1 MLKTLIISALLLI
14 PFLLLSQVNGE
25 YNDLALA
32 KKNPLDVRILD
43 LSKQKLKEFPVEI
56 FSFENLE
63 ELDLSKNRI
72 EWIPTGVVK
81 LSHLRILNMSRN
93 ILTRIPAEVGQLV
106 NLEKLILN
114 QNEIV
119 GLCPEISNLKKLK
132 LLDLWGNL
140 LDELPESISQLKSSL
155 EVLDMRVI
163 YMSAEKQQAIIELL
177 PYTQIY
183 FSYSCNC
190 KN

>member
-1 MLKTLIISALLLI
+1 MLKYIFLLALMII
-14 PFLLLSQVNGE
+14 PFILFSQINGE
-25 YNDLALA
+25 YDNLELA
-32 KKNPLDVRILD
+32 KKNPTDVRILK
-43 LSKQKLKEFPVEI
+43 LSKQKLKEFPLEI
-56 FSFENLE
+56 FSFANIE

-72 EWIPTGVVK
+72 EVIPADIGK
-81 LSHLRILNMSRN
+81 LTNLKVLNISRN
-93 ILTRIPAEVGQLV
+93 VLTRLPAEIGKLT

-119 GLCPEISNLKKLK
+119 SLCPEISNLKKLK

-140 LDELPESISQLKSSL
+140 LDELPGSISQLKSTL

-177 PYTQIY
+177 PYTEIY